1 LPPLLVTLCPALDP
15 ANATVARALTA
26 SMATPRRPNLFTML
40 LSLVPL
46 KAMKT
51 RRSYAFCEKRE
62 AISWVSEA

>member
-1 LPPLLVTLCPALDP
+1 
-15 ANATVARALTA
+15 
-26 SMATPRRPNLFTML
+26 ML